1 MAAENGD
8 DGKKAAVFR
17 GQRHGD
23 LSVLLR
29 CLIESAA
36 QAVLF
41 VSSQRKG
48 GEAVKK
54 AKRER
59 KHISNTQEEGHV
71 TRVQHHGQRQTA
83 ASNYNRD
90 TSVCFNHRLYIE
102 V

>member
-48 GEAVKK
+48 GKPLKK
-54 AKRER
+54 RR
-59 KHISNTQEEGHV
+59 GSGSTYPTHRRRV
-71 TRVQHHGQRQTA
+71 T
-83 ASNYNRD
+83 
-90 TSVCFNHRLYIE
+90 
-102 V
+102 